1 MKGTPAVLQQGSD
14 HDLAVRLHL
23 APVGRDAVAFN
34 RFAVLH
40 RGGACVPAQF
50 DVGGA
55 PRVADDLLADPA
67 GDPPQPQALVLR
79 HRRELDGAAV
89 DELQNPA
96 RELVDRSHL
105 EAWQAFACALP
116 DLLGGLVRERDEGDR
131 LGRRAEAAGGVA
143 RPRHH
148 RPGLAGPGAGGD
160 HRPVFEARGG
170 PPLVRVQG
178 RQQPVGAGGDLRAPV
193 PPGPFRRGEAARSQP
208 DSERGDRFG
217 EPPPGPEAVR
227 ASGF

>member
-1 MKGTPAVLQQGSD
+1 MGTVALAGGGRRGSTRSRLAGRARPVRVVLEPDAALRRHRRFRVVRQVEVGPVVPQVLRQGAGPCRAPGLPGRERERRFVDEGHAGGVQQGSD

-50 DVGGA
+50 DVGGE

-105 EAWQAFACALP
+105 EAWQAFARV
-116 DLLGGLVRERDEGDR
+116 GS
-131 LGRRAEAAGGVA
+131 
-143 RPRHH
+143 PRW
-148 RPGLAGPGAGGD
+148 PC
-160 HRPVFEARGG
+160 
-170 PPLVRVQG
+170 
-178 RQQPVGAGGDLRAPV
+178 
-193 PPGPFRRGEAARSQP
+193 S
-208 DSERGDRFG
+208 
-217 EPPPGPEAVR
+217 
-227 ASGF
+227 